1 MEAEFEYKIDGMV
14 EDKIKKR
21 MENQQVELEKLIA
34 NAKQLSQRPAMYETN
49 RVRSPIPKQQRQESI
64 DRPTLSTYVKQS
76 NVPTHEAMNE
86 EDFNERNDHEV
97 NSQSFNKARQK
108 FII

>member
-1 MEAEFEYKIDGMV
+1 MV
-14 EDKIKKR
+14 EERIRKR
-21 MENQQVELEKLIA
+21 MDKQQEELERLIA
-34 NAKQLSQRPAMYETN
+34 NAKPLSQKPSMYETN

-76 NVPTHEAMNE
+76 NVPTQEVMNE
-86 EDFNERNDHEV
+86 EEFNERNDHEV